1 MSRRCRGKQSRCPA
15 SPLIS
20 RAATALICLAL
31 ALLAAGCSARKV
43 QPVTGPK
50 ANPASLSFLVD
61 GRTARA
67 EAEAV
72 LGEPSR
78 RFESGRVLTY
88 RLDPDYQTV
97 DSLTEARYSLIL
109 VFDADGV
116 LHRHGLVMVR

>member
-1 MSRRCRGKQSRCPA
+1 MSRRCRDKQSRFPA
-15 SPLIS
+15 SHLIS
-20 RAATALICLAL
+20 RRAAALICLPL
-31 ALLAAGCSARKV
+31 ALLAAGCSARTV

-50 ANPASLSFLVD
+50 ANPAPLSFLVD
-61 GRTARA
+61 GRTGQA

-78 RFESGRVLTY
+78 RFESGRVLAY
-88 RLDPDYQTV
+88 RLNLDYETV

-116 LHRHGLVMVR
+116 LHRHGLVKVR